1 MIAINAL
8 FLIPE
13 TLRVMEVN
21 IPWIS
26 PMLNTDGTNGAVF
39 AFLTGVVILVLV
51 LELVFIV

>member
-8 FLIPE
+8 FLTPE
-13 TLRVMEVN
+13 TLRVMARN
-21 IPWIS
+21 ISWIS

-39 AFLTGVVILVLV
+39 AFLTGVVVLVLV